1 MKNPYHR
8 IAVRS
13 AVALGLAAILS
24 ATASLQAQILVT
36 SGGAAPDPF
45 DVIPPATSWSHFS
58 IAGGAGDVESD
69 AAMDTRVQAL
79 TASSITAALESN
91 NGNPPGTSVNGRW
104 SSTGFYIQ

>member
-13 AVALGLAAILS
+13 VVGIGLAALLGI
-24 ATASLQAQILVT
+24 TASSHAQIIVGPT
-36 SGGAAPDPF
+36 GTAADPF
-45 DVIPPATSWSHFS
+45 DALPPATSWSHFS

-104 SSTGFYIQ
+104 SSTGF